1 MACGDGVE
9 LSMPEDP
16 NQDTAGLRAEADTLR
31 AKVAGLV
38 AEVDALRQEQDLLRR
53 KEKVLHATLDSAD
66 DGILAVG
73 ECGQVIFAN
82 RGFSKMWRIPP
93 DLMEA
98 ADDNE
103 LLHFVLDQL
112 EDPNAFLAKVRELYK
127 SYSSSTDTLRFRDGR
142 VFIRTSQPLV
152 VNDMLC
158 GRVWTFRDETPA
170 GAIKGRT
177 HA

>member
-1 MACGDGVE
+1 
-9 LSMPEDP
+9 MPGEP
-16 NQDTAGLRAEADTLR
+16 NPNTIPTHSEVAELRAR
-31 AKVAGLV
+31 V
-38 AEVDALRQEQDLLRR
+38 AELEARIQVLER
-53 KEKVLHATLDSAD
+53 KEQVLHATLNSAD

-82 RGFSKMWRIPP
+82 RRFEKMWHIPP

-103 LLHFVLDQL
+103 LLSFVLDQL
-112 EDPNAFLAKVRELYK
+112 EQPDDFIAKVRELYK
-127 SYSSSTDTLRFRDGR
+127 SFRTSTDTLRFRDGR
-142 VFIRTSQPLV
+142 IFVRTSQPLV
-152 VNDMLC
+152 VNDALC

-170 GAIKGRT
+170 DAIKHGA